1 MNILIVSESFIVRE
15 YMEQL
20 FKEVLDYTSIN
31 IKKRLS
37 KTTQEELLQIDFAF
51 IDIHDDILNELKIID
66 YIKIRNKNLKVLVSD
81 RNKNKNTF
89 KKVLAYGIEGYITN
103 TTEKEE
109 FIFLLKKILRG
120 KKAYETDL
128 IDKVVNG
135 RVENKLDQL
144 TKREQEVLKEMSKGL
159 NNKEIADNLFITEST
174 VKKHV
179 SNIFSKLD
187 FRNRQEAILY
197 TSTIL

>member
-20 FKEVLDYTSIN
+20 FKEVLVYSSIS
-31 IKKRLS
+31 IKTKLS
-37 KTTQEELLQIDFAF
+37 KTTQEELLQTDFVF
-51 IDIHDDILNELKIID
+51 IDTHNDVLNELKIID

-103 TTEKEE
+103 TIEKEE
-109 FIFLLKKILRG
+109 FIFLLKKVIRG

-135 RVENKLDQL
+135 SVENKLDKL
-144 TKREQEVLKEMSKGL
+144 TKREQDVLREISKGL

-179 SNIFSKLD
+179 SNIFVKLNIK
-187 FRNRQEAILY
+187 NRQEAIIY
-197 TSTIL
+197 KSKIS

>member
-15 YMEQL
+15 NMEQL
-20 FKEVLDYTSIN
+20 FKEVLEYSSIS
-31 IKKRLS
+31 IKTKLS
-37 KTTQEELLQIDFAF
+37 KTTQEELLQTDFVF
-51 IDIHDDILNELKIID
+51 IDTHNDVLNELKIID

-103 TTEKEE
+103 TIEKEE
-109 FIFLLKKILRG
+109 FIFLLKKVIRG

-144 TKREQEVLKEMSKGL
+144 TKREQEVLREMSKGL

-187 FRNRQEAILY
+187 FRIRKDAILF
-197 TSTIL
+197 TSTIS

>member
-20 FKEVLDYTSIN
+20 FKEVLDYTTIN
-31 IKKRLS
+31 IKRRLS

-51 IDIHDDILNELKIID
+51 IDIHDDVLNELKIID

-144 TKREQEVLKEMSKGL
+144 TKREQDVLREMSKGL

-179 SNIFSKLD
+179 SNIFSKLN

-197 TSTIL
+197 TSTIS

>member
-20 FKEVLDYTSIN
+20 FKEVLDYSSIN
-31 IKKRLS
+31 IKTKLS
-37 KTTQEELLQIDFAF
+37 KTTKEELLQTDFAF
-51 IDIHDDILNELKIID
+51 IDIHDDVLNELKIID

-109 FIFLLKKILRG
+109 FIFLLKKVIRG

-135 RVENKLDQL
+135 SVENKLDKL
-144 TKREQEVLKEMSKGL
+144 TKREQDVLREISKGL

-179 SNIFSKLD
+179 SNIFVKLNIK
-187 FRNRQEAILY
+187 NRQEAIIY
-197 TSTIL
+197 KSKIS

>member
-20 FKEVLDYTSIN
+20 FKEVLEYSSIS
-31 IKKRLS
+31 IKTKLS
-37 KTTQEELLQIDFAF
+37 KTTQEELLQTDFVF
-51 IDIHDDILNELKIID
+51 IDTHNDVLNELKIID

-103 TTEKEE
+103 TIEKEE
-109 FIFLLKKILRG
+109 FIFLLKKVIRG

-135 RVENKLDQL
+135 RVENKLDNL
-144 TKREQEVLKEMSKGL
+144 TKREQDVLREISKGL

-179 SNIFSKLD
+179 SNIFVKLNIK
-187 FRNRQEAILY
+187 NRQEAIIY
-197 TSTIL
+197 KSKIY